1 MDRTCPLQRG
11 REISTRTQ
19 IQKKLP
25 LSTSASLVLQSTTPI
40 ASHKSSATPLLKKL
54 IGMMCTCTHRNTMF
68 KAMSWT
74 GIAVS
79 SFWRTTRCLSKLHS
93 SLAKILSTSSELSS
107 TKSTM
112 WSLALR
118 TLKLFLDHQR
128 GLKVLIIPSVFKTRF
143 VRNFATIVY
152 SWETL
157 SFFTASLLPSLSFRD
172 NLRRCF
178 VRFSILSIS
187 VSQTPNKKTPLALLV
202 TLLP

>member
-1 MDRTCPLQRG
+1 M
-11 REISTRTQ
+11 
-19 IQKKLP
+19 
-25 LSTSASLVLQSTTPI
+25 
-40 ASHKSSATPLLKKL
+40 
-54 IGMMCTCTHRNTMF
+54 
-68 KAMSWT
+68 
-74 GIAVS
+74 
-79 SFWRTTRCLSKLHS
+79 TRCLSKLHG

-118 TLKLFLDHQR
+118 TLKSYLDHQR
-128 GLKVLIIPSVFKTRF
+128 GLKVLIIASVFKTCF

-157 SFFTASLLPSLSFRD
+157 SFFTANLPPSLSFRD
-172 NLRRCF
+172 NLCQCF

-187 VSQTPNKKTPLALLV
+187 VSQTPNKKTPLAPLV